1 MGGHGTAVPTQA
13 IESGNKVVK
22 PEDPAEEGWAF
33 KGWYAEDTLN
43 TEFDYNTGIIG
54 PTVIYAKWI
63 ETFPVSFNANGHGT
77 APASQ
82 AVESGANA
90 AEPETPSAE
99 GYDFGGWY
107 KEAACTNAWKFDTDT
122 VTEATELY
130 AKWTIKTYTVSFN
143 ANGHGTAP
151 GNQTVEHGSKATAPD
166 DLSAEGY
173 DFGGWYKEAA
183 CTNAWKFDTDMVT
196 EATELYAKWTIKTY
210 TVSFNADGGTPAP
223 ESKTVEYNQTVAKPD
238 DPTKEHYEFKGW
250 TLNGADYAFTTPVT
264 GDITLTAKWQPVN
277 YTVTY
282 MSNGSVF
289 TTQTVAYGSNATA
302 PTNPSYTGHVF
313 SAWMLGEDIYGFNT
327 PISGDLTLTAAWDK
341 EPYAVTFN
349 SNGGSAVEP
358 QTVAYGDTASA
369 PADPSYDGHIFK
381 GWTLNGTA
389 YDFSQPVT
397 GAVNLKAEWETIY
410 YAVTFDTDGGVPVPE
425 TQTVAA
431 GAKAV
436 KPATDPEKE
445 GYDFAGWYQSDKT
458 TALDF
463 SAYVISEDVTICA
476 LWTEKPVTYTV
487 SFSANG
493 HGTAPEA
500 QTVESG
506 AKATKPADLSAEGW
520 TFGGWY
526 ADAACTTAFDF
537 DTAISADTTVYA
549 KWTENEPEIMT
560 YTVTFEANGHGTAPE
575 AQTVESGAKA
585 TKPADLSA
593 EGWTFGGWYADAA
606 CTTAFDFDAAITAD
620 VTVYAKWTENEP
632 ETVTYTVTFNA
643 NGHGTAPESQTVESG
658 AKATKPTDLSAE
670 GWTFGGWYA
679 DAACTTAFDFDA
691 AITADVTVYAK
702 WTEVSGG
709 GVTPYVPVEETVVA
723 PVTEDTTETETETE
737 TPDVT
742 EPVVEESSVTVSAET
757 TEDGEAKAEV
767 SEDAITEA
775 LENSEE
781 EVLTVKVDTED
792 AESVELTL
800 SAEAVQAAADG
811 DVDLYVETE
820 QGTVKLDSATLGE
833 LAESGAEI
841 AVTVTANEDGSMKLD
856 VTADGETVDAKIKVE
871 LPAAEEGQVLVLVKE
886 DGSEEVIKKSA
897 VEGNTAYLEIPAG
910 ATVKAVDTKPT
921 DYTDVPED
929 AWYAD
934 SVDFVSSR
942 SIFQGTGDGFEPETP
957 MNRAMLA
964 TVLYRLEDASATGE
978 NVFPDVSEDAWY
990 ADAVNWAAEE
1000 GIVNGTDKGFEPM
1013 EIVTREQIATM
1024 FYRYAITLGLDV
1036 SGRSELSAFT
1046 DGSNTSV
1053 WAKDAM
1059 EWAVSVGLFGGDD
1072 QGSLDPQGEASR
1084 AVVATLVE
1092 RMIKLIVK

>member
-1 MGGHGTAVPTQA
+1 MLRKLLALAMCIVLCLALCIPALAVDYPSDTNGGGITATVTATPDSLTAGADGSVTVNVVFSEA
-13 IESGNKVVK
+13 IQCSG
-22 PEDPAEEGWAF
+22 
-33 KGWYAEDTLN
+33 
-43 TEFDYNTGIIG
+43 
-54 PTVIYAKWI
+54 
-63 ETFPVSFNANGHGT
+63 FNAEVSV
-77 APASQ
+77 P
-82 AVESGANA
+82 SGW
-90 AEPETPSAE
+90 S
-99 GYDFGGWY
+99 
-107 KEAACTNAWKFDTDT
+107 TNANNVKVNLSNDAAQKAGYNATQNTIAKALSNEYGTDGDEYALVTGFSITYAVTGAAAGDQTVGLTNLEVKKVGLATAYKWAAATAAVTIKLAVTFDANDGVTASR
-122 VTEATELY
+122 TEAVASGE
-130 AKWTIKTYTVSFN
+130 
-143 ANGHGTAP
+143 
-151 GNQTVEHGSKATAPD
+151 
-166 DLSAEGY
+166 
-173 DFGGWYKEAA
+173 
-183 CTNAWKFDTDMVT
+183 
-196 EATELYAKWTIKTY
+196 
-210 TVSFNADGGTPAP
+210 
-223 ESKTVEYNQTVAKPD
+223 TVAKPSDPERSGYRFLGWFEGDAATAYDFTAPVTESFTLTARWMQLHTVSVDPDNGSAADSYTVD
-238 DPTKEHYEFKGW
+238 DGTVIAAPTQPQKEGCDFLGW
-250 TLNGADYAFTTPVT
+250 FPVTNGTMGSTAYDFTAPVT
-264 GDITLTAKWQPVN
+264 GDLSLKAGWEVRT
-277 YTVTY
+277 
-282 MSNGSVF
+282 
-289 TTQTVAYGSNATA
+289 
-302 PTNPSYTGHVF
+302 
-313 SAWMLGEDIYGFNT
+313 
-327 PISGDLTLTAAWDK
+327 
-341 EPYAVTFN
+341 YAVTFD
-349 SNGGSAVEP
+349 SNGGSAVE
-358 QTVAYGDTASA
+358 QQQVAYGSNASA
-369 PADPSYDGHIFK
+369 PVNPTYTGHTFSGWMLGETVYAFNTPVTEAITLTAAWDLETYAVTFNSDGGSTVDAQSVRYMETAAQPADPVYAGHIFK

-389 YDFSQPVT
+389 YDFAQPVT

-410 YAVTFDTDGGVPVPE
+410 YAVTFDTDGGAPVPE
-425 TQTVAA
+425 TRSVAA
-431 GAKAV
+431 GTLTAR
-436 KPATDPEKE
+436 PETDPVKD
-445 GYDFAGWYQSDKT
+445 GFDFAGWYQSDKT
-458 TALDF
+458 TPLDF
-463 SAYVISEDVTICA
+463 SAYVISEDVTVCA
-476 LWTEKPVTYTV
+476 LWTAKP
-487 SFSANG
+487 
-493 HGTAPEA
+493 
-500 QTVESG
+500 
-506 AKATKPADLSAEGW
+506 
-520 TFGGWY
+520 
-526 ADAACTTAFDF
+526 
-537 DTAISADTTVYA
+537 
-549 KWTENEPEIMT
+549 
-560 YTVTFEANGHGTAPE
+560 
-575 AQTVESGAKA
+575 
-585 TKPADLSA
+585 
-593 EGWTFGGWYADAA
+593 
-606 CTTAFDFDAAITAD
+606 
-620 VTVYAKWTENEP
+620 
-632 ETVTYTVTFNA
+632 VTYTVTFNA
-643 NGHGTAPESQTVESG
+643 NGHGTAPASQTVVSG
-658 AKATKPTDLSAE
+658 STAAKPDDLTAE
-670 GWTFGGWYA
+670 GYTFGGWYA
-679 DAACTTAFDFDA
+679 DEACTTAFDFTA
-691 AITADVTVYAK
+691 AIEADTTVYAKWTENTPEPEPEPETFTVTFNANGHGTAPASQTVVSGSTAAKPDDLTAEGYTFGGWYADETCTTAFDFAAAIEADTTVYAK

-709 GVTPYVPVEETVVA
+709 GVTPYVPVEEPVVA

-811 DVDLYVETE
+811 DVDLHVETE

-1046 DGSNTSV
+1046 DGSNTSD